1 MASVAILTLGN
12 WLAAEGQSWNVTG
25 NSNATTSSKLGT
37 TNSIPLRLFTKNL
50 ERMRIDANGNF
61 GIGTT
66 TLGLSK
72 LIVNGSSSPLQ
83 AQVSGSTKFIVNSNG
98 GVSIGNNSTSPSNG
112 LFVSG
117 NVGLGTT
124 SPSKRL
130 WVASNGTFTTDNT
143 TSGDA
148 IIASATGDGA
158 CWGVNASSVNST
170 AVNAS
175 STSGIGVNASST
187 DGIGVNAS
195 STNTHGIHTFSSQDI
210 GIFAETGNPG
220 PSWAGWF
227 QGDVEIT
234 GTLFGGSDRKLKQN
248 IADFTSAMG
257 IINQLHPK
265 EYEFRQD
272 GSFKLMNLPRGKHY
286 GLIAQDV
293 EQVLPNLI
301 KESKFNT
308 ANRASSLA
316 ASSKVQSAEVKE
328 EVIDYKSLNY
338 IELIPILVKAIQ
350 ELSTEKDAKIADLQK
365 QIDELKGARTTAGT
379 QSATK
384 SMLNSTSM
392 NNYPNPV
399 RGTTTIRYNLPANY
413 ETAQIMITDNNG
425 TAIKQVQLNKTLNGT
440 VKIDASTL
448 AGGTY
453 NYSLI
458 VDGKVIESKKMI
470 VVH

>member
-1 MASVAILTLGN
+1 MKMKSTIVMASLAILTLSN
-12 WLAAEGQSWNVTG
+12 WQSATAQSWNITG

-66 TLGLSK
+66 SLGLSK

-130 WVASNGTFTTDNT
+130 WEESNETFTTDNT

-158 CWGVNASSVNST
+158 CWGENASSENSP

-234 GTLFGGSDRKLKQN
+234 GTLF
-248 IADFTSAMG
+248 
-257 IINQLHPK
+257 
-265 EYEFRQD
+265 
-272 GSFKLMNLPRGKHY
+272 
-286 GLIAQDV
+286 
-293 EQVLPNLI
+293 
-301 KESKFNT
+301 
-308 ANRASSLA
+308 
-316 ASSKVQSAEVKE
+316 
-328 EVIDYKSLNY
+328 
-338 IELIPILVKAIQ
+338 
-350 ELSTEKDAKIADLQK
+350 
-365 QIDELKGARTTAGT
+365 
-379 QSATK
+379 
-384 SMLNSTSM
+384 
-392 NNYPNPV
+392 
-399 RGTTTIRYNLPANY
+399 
-413 ETAQIMITDNNG
+413 
-425 TAIKQVQLNKTLNGT
+425 
-440 VKIDASTL
+440 
-448 AGGTY
+448 
-453 NYSLI
+453 
-458 VDGKVIESKKMI
+458 
-470 VVH
+470 